1 MFRNWPRSAIGL
13 ASRSTKDCRPRSNGT
28 GRTSAWRRQRKP
40 VVAEMASFP
49 AKIAR
54 AAGSGASIPVECCQV
69 CGHAPLTKVRS
80 LGYMPP
86 VNQMVAI
93 GEVPRQQ
100 PSFPTDLFHCT
111 SCDLVQLGLAVDP
124 VIIFPPEYP
133 YTSGTTKLLRDN
145 FAELYAEAS
154 AMLRLGAEDLVIDI
168 GSNDGTLLSNFKQ
181 GGHRVLGIEPTEV
194 GKIAASRGIPTLTR
208 YFTPAV
214 AAEVRREHGPARV
227 VTAANCFAHIEDVH
241 AIVEGIIDLLGPDG
255 VFVSESHYL
264 IGLLDRLQYD
274 TIYHEHL
281 RYYSVSSL
289 AHLLRMHG
297 LEVFHA
303 RPIPSHGGSIRVYAA
318 RPGVMPV
325 EVSVAQM
332 RAGEPRGEAMR
343 ARLETFRRE
352 VMLSKLR
359 LLAMIPDL
367 KEGGASICGISAP
380 SRASTLVNYVGLD
393 DALIDYVCEIAGS
406 LKIGKC
412 LPGTGIPVV
421 EESRLFSDQPDCA
434 IIFSWHIADELA
446 PKLRAKG
453 YRGKLVT
460 PLPVPREL

>member
-1 MFRNWPRSAIGL
+1 L
-13 ASRSTKDCRPRSNGT
+13 
-28 GRTSAWRRQRKP
+28 
-40 VVAEMASFP
+40 FP

-54 AAGSGASIPVECCQV
+54 AAGTGASVPVECCQV
-69 CGHAPLTKVRS
+69 CGHAPLTSVLS

-100 PSFPTDLFHCT
+100 PWFPTNLLLCGK
-111 SCDLVQLGLAVDP
+111 CDLVQLGLAVDP

-145 FAELYAEAS
+145 FAELYREAS
-154 AMLRLGAEDLVIDI
+154 GLLQLGPQDLVIDI
-168 GSNDGTLLSNFKQ
+168 GSNDGTLISNFQ
-181 GGHRVLGIEPTEV
+181 AGGHRVLGIEPTDV
-194 GKIAASRGIPTLTR
+194 GKIAAGRGIPTLQR
-208 YFTPAV
+208 YFTPEV
-214 AAEVRREHGPARV
+214 AAQVKREHGPARV
-227 VTAANCFAHIEDVH
+227 VTAANCFAHMEDVH
-241 AIVEGIIDLLGPDG
+241 AIVTGILDLIGPDG
-255 VFVSESHYL
+255 VFISESHYL
-264 IGLLDRLQYD
+264 IGLLDTLQYD
-274 TIYHEHL
+274 TVYHEHL
-281 RYYSVSSL
+281 RYYSLASL

-318 RPGVMPV
+318 RQGVRPV
-325 EVSVAQM
+325 NDSVARM
-332 RAGEPRGEAMR
+332 LAAEPRGQAMR
-343 ARLETFRRE
+343 QRLAAFRND

-359 LLAMIPDL
+359 LLAMIRDL
-367 KEGGASICGISAP
+367 KEKGARICGISAP

-393 DALIDYVCEIAGS
+393 EALIDYVCEITGS

-412 LPGTGIPVV
+412 MPGTAIPVV
-421 EESRLFSDQPDCA
+421 EESRLFADQPECA

>member
-1 MFRNWPRSAIGL
+1 
-13 ASRSTKDCRPRSNGT
+13 
-28 GRTSAWRRQRKP
+28 
-40 VVAEMASFP
+40 MALFP

-54 AAGSGASIPVECCQV
+54 AAGTGASVPVECCQV
-69 CGHAPLTKVRS
+69 CGHAPLTDVLS

-100 PSFPTDLFHCT
+100 PWFPTNLFHCAR
-111 SCDLVQLGLAVDP
+111 CDLVQLGLAVDP

-154 AMLRLGAEDLVIDI
+154 VMLELAPRDLVIDI
-168 GSNDGTLLSNFKQ
+168 GSNDGTLLSNFKT
-181 GGHRVLGIEPTEV
+181 GGHRILGIEPTEV
-194 GKIAASRGIPTLTR
+194 GKIAGSRGIPTLAR

-214 AAEVRREHGPARV
+214 AAEVKRDHGSARV

-241 AIVEGIIDLLGPDG
+241 SIVEGILDLLDPDG
-255 VFVSESHYL
+255 VFISESHYL

-274 TIYHEHL
+274 TVYHEHL
-281 RYYSVSSL
+281 RYYSVNSL
-289 AHLLRMHG
+289 ANLLQMHG
-297 LEVFHA
+297 LEIFHA

-318 RPGVMPV
+318 RRGARPV
-325 EVSVAQM
+325 NGSVAKM
-332 RAGEPRGEAMR
+332 RGAEPRGEAML
-343 ARLETFRRE
+343 ARLKAFRHD

-359 LLAMIPDL
+359 LLAMIRDL
-367 KEGGASICGISAP
+367 KEKGARICGISAP

-412 LPGTGIPVV
+412 MPGTSIPVV
-421 EESRLFSDQPDCA
+421 EESRLFTDQPDCA